1 MVSVQE
7 KFRSGNNYNCTGDG
21 KGDVNGIDYDNL
33 KLTKI
38 LMSSSLSSLSS
49 SSSSSSTSTTLKSTE
64 RDLDAGTLEK
74 LPMYRSTTTTPARS
88 AVIQESITNSTTIE
102 HDWGHTSAEILACSS
117 RAYRII
123 DSDVSQKILQR
134 LVADKLAAV
143 QTTAGKGPRFLK
155 RKGSNRG
162 NSTFFFQ
169 RQSNFGSQIWNKSEE
184 LSLTSKTPIFRTNF
198 DIVRTSSFNGNQA
211 QIIRKHLDYNRNSLP
226 INIISLNDEEVE
238 VNRSSQKTTNVLNSQ
253 SLATRSKDR
262 ANNLQKMA
270 VALDNLQRSYQHTST
285 ILGAN
290 NATTTI
296 DITTHQHYK
305 NGASINTDDDPE
317 AGQRLSF
324 VSSST
329 GYSSAR
335 SSLRSSEISDDTVH
349 SLNASSGK
357 KLLTHESSLSEVRRL
372 KLLNSGTIT
381 QLDRIAM
388 ELLETER
395 SYVNDLNDIIQGYL
409 NFLVDH
415 REEFEM
421 TVDDISN
428 TFGCIER
435 IFLFNKKLYH
445 DLDAAQLSVVSMA
458 KCLSDNMNGF
468 NDYVMYCTKY
478 QIMVETLS
486 TLLKNKKIAET
497 LKLRQ
502 AVLGHSLPLSAYLLK
517 PVQRVLKYHLFLENI
532 LKASVEPKILSDSD
546 RAIILQA
553 LRCMTSQAEK
563 INEEK
568 KRVEHLERVR
578 ELQNALH
585 KWCIDEKEDLSK
597 YGDLLLEATFKLAGA
612 KTNRQ
617 LFLFEEMLLIVKER
631 NGALICKDYIM
642 CSSLMLNESI
652 SIDPL
657 AFQVLS
663 YDNLK
668 IQYVFLASNMDQKR
682 HWMKE
687 LKRMM
692 LDHYAVQIP
701 EKTKMLMLSLS
712 DDCSKSTSFAL
723 NVKGNKKVPK
733 YLEKRRKSIDANQTF
748 RRSHARKRSSSGSKN
763 ILKASSTGN
772 LTKETG
778 TCQEAHVPLKAST
791 RFWSF
796 NNDNK
801 PTTSTSVENGYEY
814 ECAEVSG
821 RSAAFQSLFLKKK
834 NGETRR
840 KKSSC
845 ELKNNFVS
853 RLPSSILKECR
864 TKKSSETVPDTVN
877 KQQQN
882 YRCQCLMMD
891 SNTCMYSVSQ
901 PSCPHPSSSC
911 CAQKHFDDT
920 MALLYGELQ
929 LLMKNAENLNSFGES
944 DSKDDTRRK
953 IGSRSEAA
961 IRLDAL
967 ANECRAA
974 ECSVS
979 CDFAL
984 ESEDGDEPKSIPSW
998 IESPHISEKFHGL
1011 GSCHN
1016 VHHRRRSSQV
1026 AEQVWRLR
1034 HKQAKECKNN
1044 ENNTDKKLPISSI
1057 ARTEVLSKDAVTGLS
1072 KSLQPMVSIRN
1083 TKGFD
1088 HRYSIARQRTPLT
1101 VEQCAELDG
1110 ELDSN
1115 SRAVKK
1121 MIKELE
1127 IEKPGPLITSH
1138 QHAI

>member
-155 RKGSNRG
+155 GKEVIEETLLFSCN
-162 NSTFFFQ
+162 Q

-445 DLDAAQLSVVSMA
+445 DLDAAQLSVVSLRIVAASNVLMMTMRLGRSYIYHDDLHN
-458 KCLSDNMNGF
+458 CVHS
-468 NDYVMYCTKY
+468 
-478 QIMVETLS
+478 
-486 TLLKNKKIAET
+486 ET

-517 PVQRVLKYHLFLENI
+517 PVQRNI

-733 YLEKRRKSIDANQTF
+733 YLEKRRKVLMPIKHSVDHMLEKGVLQ
-748 RRSHARKRSSSGSKN
+748 
-763 ILKASSTGN
+763 ASSTGN

-778 TCQEAHVPLKAST
+778 TCQEAH
-791 RFWSF
+791 
-796 NNDNK
+796 

-814 ECAEVSG
+814 ECAE
-821 RSAAFQSLFLKKK
+821 
-834 NGETRR
+834 
-840 KKSSC
+840 
-845 ELKNNFVS
+845 
-853 RLPSSILKECR
+853 ECR

-984 ESEDGDEPKSIPSW
+984 ESEDGDEPKVPW
-998 IESPHISEKFHGL
+998 IRLLSQ
-1011 GSCHN
+1011 
-1016 VHHRRRSSQV
+1016 RSSSTALI
-1026 AEQVWRLR
+1026 AE
-1034 HKQAKECKNN
+1034 A
-1044 ENNTDKKLPISSI
+1044 TDFIDSKDRS
-1057 ARTEVLSKDAVTGLS
+1057 LSKDAVTGLS
-1072 KSLQPMVSIRN
+1072 KSLQPMATHS
-1083 TKGFD
+1083 
-1088 HRYSIARQRTPLT
+1088 LT

-1127 IEKPGPLITSH
+1127 IEKPGPLIKSH